1 MLRRVLA
8 VLMVVLLVC
17 AGSAAGLWQW
27 AQSRYTSPGQRL
39 DTTVVL
45 IPKGA
50 GISAIV
56 DVLARSGVLRDQAE
70 RTLIPLF
77 ARMNGQASSLRAGE
91 YAIPADYSLAEI
103 VSMLATGR
111 NQVQYTLT
119 IPEGLT
125 VHEALEKVRA
135 LDVLEG
141 EITVTPNEGDLM
153 PETYQVLRGDNRTA
167 VVRRMMTA
175 QAALLT
181 DLWERRVANLPLKSP
196 REALT
201 LASVVEKETGM
212 AAERRRVAGVF
223 INRLRLGM
231 PLQSDP
237 TVIYGLARKTGSL
250 DRALTRKD
258 LETDHAWNTYTR
270 PGLPAGPIALP
281 GRLALEAVLN
291 PEVSKDLYF
300 VADGS
305 GGHAFAQTLDEH
317 NRNVANWRRLQKN

>member
-1 MLRRVLA
+1 MVA
-8 VLMVVLLVC
+8 VFLVILLVG

-27 AQSRYTSPGQRL
+27 AKSRYTSPGQRL
-39 DTTVVL
+39 DNTVVL

-50 GISAIV
+50 GITVIV
-56 DVLARSGVLRDQAE
+56 DILSRAGVLRDQAE

-77 ARMNGQASSLRAGE
+77 ARLDGQASSLRAGE
-91 YAIPADYSLAEI
+91 YAIPPDYSLAD
-103 VSMLATGR
+103 VVAMLASGR

-125 VHEALEKVRA
+125 VQEALEKVRA
-135 LDVLEG
+135 LEVLEG
-141 EITVTPNEGDLM
+141 DITVTPNEGDLM
-153 PETYQVLRGDNRTA
+153 PETYQLLRGDNRTT

-175 QAALLT
+175 QATLLT
-181 DLWERRVANLPLKSP
+181 DLWERRVAGLPLKSP

-201 LASVVEKETGM
+201 LASVVEKETGV

-237 TVIYGLARKTGSL
+237 TVIYGLARNTGSL
-250 DRALTRKD
+250 GRALTRKD

-291 PEVSKDLYF
+291 PDVSKDLYF
-300 VADGS
+300 VADGT
-305 GGHAFAQTLDEH
+305 GGHAFAETLDEH
-317 NRNVANWRRLQKN
+317 NRNVAHWRKLQKN

>member
-1 MLRRVLA
+1 MLRRLVA
-8 VLMVVLLVC
+8 VFLVILLVG

-27 AQSRYTSPGQRL
+27 AKSRYTSPGQRL
-39 DTTVVL
+39 DNTVVL

-50 GISAIV
+50 GITVIV
-56 DVLARSGVLRDQAE
+56 DILSRSGVLRDHAE

-77 ARMNGQASSLRAGE
+77 ARLDGQASSLRAGE
-91 YAIPADYSLAEI
+91 YAIPPDYSLAD
-103 VSMLATGR
+103 VVAMLASGR

-125 VHEALEKVRA
+125 VQEALEKVRA
-135 LDVLEG
+135 LEVLEG
-141 EITVTPNEGDLM
+141 DITVTPNEGDLM
-153 PETYQVLRGDNRTA
+153 PETYQLLRGDNRTT

-175 QAALLT
+175 QATLLT
-181 DLWERRVANLPLKSP
+181 DLWERRVAGLPLKSP

-201 LASVVEKETGM
+201 LASVVEKETGV

-237 TVIYGLARKTGSL
+237 TVIYGLARNTGSL
-250 DRALTRKD
+250 GRALTRKD

-291 PEVSKDLYF
+291 PDVSKDLYF
-300 VADGS
+300 VADGT
-305 GGHAFAQTLDEH
+305 GGHAFAETLDEH
-317 NRNVANWRRLQKN
+317 NRNVAHWRKLQKN

>member
-1 MLRRVLA
+1 MLRRLLA
-8 VLMVVLLVC
+8 VFLVFLLVC

-39 DTTVVL
+39 EAIVVQ

-56 DVLARSGVLRDQAE
+56 DVLARSGVLRDKAE
-70 RTLIPLF
+70 QTLVPLF
-77 ARMNGQASSLRAGE
+77 ARLDGQASSLRAGE
-91 YAIPADYSLAEI
+91 YSVPPDYSLADI
-103 VSMLATGR
+103 VAMLASGR
-111 NQVQYTLT
+111 NQVLYSLT

-125 VHEALEKVRA
+125 VHEALERVRG

-153 PETYQVLRGDNRTA
+153 PETYQVLRGDNRTT

-175 QAALLT
+175 QASLLT
-181 DLWERRVANLPLKSP
+181 DLWGKRVPGLPLKSP

-201 LASVVEKETGM
+201 LASVVEKETGV

-237 TVIYGLARKTGSL
+237 TVIYGLARDTGSL
-250 DRALTRKD
+250 GRQLTRKD

-305 GGHAFAQTLDEH
+305 GGHAFAETLDEH
-317 NRNVANWRRLQKN
+317 NRNVARWRKIQKN

>member
-1 MLRRVLA
+1 MLRRLVA
-8 VLMVVLLVC
+8 VFLVILLVG

-27 AQSRYTSPGQRL
+27 AKSRYTSPGQRL
-39 DTTVVL
+39 DNTVVL

-50 GISAIV
+50 GITVIV
-56 DVLARSGVLRDQAE
+56 DILSRAGVLRDQAE

-77 ARMNGQASSLRAGE
+77 ARLDGQASSLRAGE
-91 YAIPADYSLAEI
+91 YAIPPDYSLAD
-103 VSMLATGR
+103 VVAMLASGR

-125 VHEALEKVRA
+125 VQEALEKVRA
-135 LDVLEG
+135 LEVLEG
-141 EITVTPNEGDLM
+141 DITVTPNEGDLM
-153 PETYQVLRGDNRTA
+153 PETYQLLRGDNRTT

-175 QAALLT
+175 QATLLT
-181 DLWERRVANLPLKSP
+181 DLWERRVAGLPLKSP

-201 LASVVEKETGM
+201 LASVVEKETGV

-237 TVIYGLARKTGSL
+237 TVIYGLARNTGSL
-250 DRALTRKD
+250 GRALTRKD

-291 PEVSKDLYF
+291 PDVSKDLYF
-300 VADGS
+300 VADGT
-305 GGHAFAQTLDEH
+305 GGHAFAETLDEH
-317 NRNVANWRRLQKN
+317 NRNVAHWRKLQKN